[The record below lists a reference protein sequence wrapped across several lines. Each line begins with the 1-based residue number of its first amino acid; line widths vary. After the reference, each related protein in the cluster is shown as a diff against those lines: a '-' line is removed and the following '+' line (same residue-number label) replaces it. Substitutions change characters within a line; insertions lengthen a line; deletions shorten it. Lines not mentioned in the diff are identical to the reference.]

1 MVKPVESERINET
14 HLIQIIKIEQNLT
27 TFKNHVLTSGVAE
40 AMKIW
45 LGQAVD
51 TKMFALEAI
60 FIFQIHKTKKE
71 KVQKLS
77 KNGWDMSHPSPVA
90 PPPL

>member
-14 HLIQIIKIEQNLT
+14 YLIQIIKIEQNVT

-45 LGQAVD
+45 FGQAVN

-60 FIFQIHKTKKE
+60 FFLIHK
-71 KVQKLS
+71 
-77 KNGWDMSHPSPVA
+77 M
-90 PPPL
+90 